1 MDGYNS
7 EKFQNKLVEKFKKQ
21 MFTWGGVW
29 LLKSK
34 KIVEKWTLFYIH
46 ILQAFQHQIQNCISL
61 HFFVF
66 FFIISPEI

>member
-7 EKFQNKLVEKFKKQ
+7 EKFQNKLVEIQKQ
-21 MFTWGGVW
+21 MFTQGGMW

-34 KIVEKWTLFYIH
+34 KIVDNWTLFYFH

-61 HFFVF
+61 CFLYNF
-66 FFIISPEI
+66 SRNLK